1 MVKTKNTL
9 VSKQYIVPFVLV
21 TSLFFLWGF
30 AHAILDV
37 LNKHFQEAMQ
47 ITRTHSA
54 MVQVMFYLGYFVM
67 AIPAGLYITKHGY
80 RKGVVLGLL
89 LYGLGSLLFIPGEAW
104 MSFNFFLFSLFVI
117 ACGLVFLE
125 TAANPYMTEL
135 GDKETAAS
143 RLNLAQSFN
152 GLGCICGPLLGGLL
166 LFSDG
171 ENANISLPYTVM
183 GIVVLSVA
191 MVFNKVRLPEIRHEE
206 DSLNTN
212 VTSNSKGLWGH
223 SLFIV
228 GLLALFGYEISEI
241 SINSFFI
248 NYVVDD
254 GWMNARDAS
263 IILSFGGLGL
273 FMCGRF
279 IGSWIMR
286 FIQAEKV
293 LFICGIGTVFATT
306 LVILNVGIV
315 SLIAL
320 FFIYV
325 FEAIMFPTIFAISL
339 RGLGDYTKRA
349 SSFLMMSPIGGAIG
363 PLLMGYVADLSSM
376 AFSFIIPLIGYIMV
390 LSFSYM
396 VLRKK
401 LNYVH
406 FHNMPNILFLTIK
419 RTGGL

>member
-1 MVKTKNTL
+1 MEKVKRSL
-9 VSKQYIVPFVLV
+9 VSKQYMVPFILV

-47 ITRTHSA
+47 ITRAHSA

-89 LYGLGSLLFIPGEAW
+89 LYGLGSLLFIPGEHL

-135 GDKETAAS
+135 GDRETAAS

-166 LFSDG
+166 LFSDEG
-171 ENANISLPYTVM
+171 NANISLPYTVM
-183 GIVVLSVA
+183 GIIVLAVA
-191 MVFNKVRLPEIRHEE
+191 LVFSKVRLPEISHEE
-206 DSLNTN
+206 ELSEEGVAT
-212 VTSNSKGLWGH
+212 TKKGLWGH
-223 SLFIV
+223 SLFV
-228 GLLALFGYEISEI
+228 FGLIALFSYEISEI

-263 IILSFGGLGL
+263 VVLSFGGLGL

-279 IGSWIMR
+279 AGSWIMQ
-286 FIQAEKV
+286 FIRAERV
-293 LFICGIGTVFATT
+293 LFVCAVGSVVTT
-306 LVILNVGIV
+306 ALVIMNLGMISLV
-315 SLIAL
+315 SLFL
-320 FFIYV
+320 IYV

-349 SSFLMMSPIGGAIG
+349 SSFLMMSPIGGAVG
-363 PLLMGYVADLSSM
+363 PLMMGYVGDISSM
-376 AFSFIIPLIGYIMV
+376 ALSFIVPFFGYIVV
-390 LSFSYM
+390 LFFAYM
-396 VLRKK
+396 VMAKK
-401 LNYVH
+401 L
-406 FHNMPNILFLTIK
+406 
-419 RTGGL
+419 R